1 MRLSV
6 LFLLNEKVLMR
17 NMRHW
22 MGLHALLSTFCVG
35 VANGENVPH
44 AQKSTTM
51 EFKTSVFQANED
63 GYHTYRIPAIVRA
76 KNGDLLAFA
85 EGRKNGSGDHGDIDI
100 VLKRSGDGGKTWGPM
115 SLVQDEWADPTGRV
129 WIGNPA
135 PVVDVMDPEHPGR
148 IWLPFTRS
156 NAGMFVTYSDDNG
169 ETWAQRRDISGDA
182 LAEDWGW
189 CAAGP
194 VHAIQLQRGKHKGR
208 LVVPCDHQQK
218 DARTWGSHLMLSDD
232 HGKTWRLGAID
243 TRSIADPIHPNECVA
258 MELVDGR
265 IYVNTRDQHGS
276 SAETRAVAYSSDGG
290 ESFDAPFEAEPPIT
304 TPVVQNSAIR
314 FAEKDRGDERNVL
327 VYSCPG
333 HAKERRDLTI
343 MLSFD
348 EGATWPLKKLV
359 HEGPVAYSDLI
370 RLDDERVGVLYEAGT
385 KLYGEIL
392 FGVIAIDALSEDAAE
407 SSQ

>member
-1 MRLSV
+1 MRPSFC
-6 LFLLNEKVLMR
+6 FLLNEKLLMT
-17 NMRHW
+17 NMWHSI
-22 MGLHALLSTFCVG
+22 GLLILLSTFCVG
-35 VANGENVPH
+35 IASGEKVSVV
-44 AQKSTTM
+44 QTSTTM
-51 EFKTSVFQANED
+51 EFKTPVFTAGVD

-100 VLKRSGDGGKTWGPM
+100 VLKRSGDGGKTWWKM
-115 SLVQDEWADPTGRV
+115 SLVQDEWADPKGRV

-169 ETWAQRRDISGDA
+169 ETWAERRDVSEDA
-182 LAEDWGW
+182 LDANWGW

-218 DARTWGSHLMLSDD
+218 DAGTWGSHLVLSDD
-232 HGKTWRLGAID
+232 HGKTWRLGAVD
-243 TRSIADPIHPNECVA
+243 TRPIADPIHPNECVA
-258 MELVDGR
+258 VELVDGR
-265 IYVNTRDQHGS
+265 IYVNTRDHLGS
-276 SAETRAVAYSSDGG
+276 SPATRAVAYSSDGG
-290 ESFDAPFEAEPPIT
+290 ETFDAPFESEPRIT

-314 FAEKDRGDERNVL
+314 FAAKDRGDERNVL

-333 HAKERRDLTI
+333 HAKQRRDLTI
-343 MLSFD
+343 LLSFD
-348 EGATWPLKKLV
+348 EGATWPVKKLV

-370 RLDDERVGVLYEAGT
+370 RLDDERVGVLYEAGA

-392 FGVIAIDALSEDAAE
+392 FGVLAIHTLSEDAAE
-407 SSQ
+407 SLK